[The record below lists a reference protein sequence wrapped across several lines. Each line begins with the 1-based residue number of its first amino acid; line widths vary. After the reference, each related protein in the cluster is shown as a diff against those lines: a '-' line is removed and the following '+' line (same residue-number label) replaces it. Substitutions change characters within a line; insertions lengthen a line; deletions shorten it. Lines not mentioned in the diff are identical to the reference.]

1 MKRVWARVA
10 DQLDRVPSRWGLPLL
25 VLAGVVLWVVVL
37 RLVMRV

>member
-1 MKRVWARVA
+1 MKHVWARVA

-37 RLVMRV
+37 KLVQI